1 MNKYKSILVVVL
13 FLVSLIGSSQNTKQ
27 IDSLNVLINTIDNDT
42 TAVNHLLHIATLLFS
57 SNPDSSMTYSTKA
70 IVLAEKINFNK
81 GLGYAYKNLG
91 LAHYYKGE
99 YSDVLIYWK
108 KSLVIFEEIDHK
120 TGISNLLN
128 NLGAVYQ
135 TKGDDPKALDYFIK
149 SLKIGRKIQDS
160 SRIGTAYLNIGTVYS
175 NQKNTYQEAFDAYL
189 KSKDI
194 FKNID
199 YEEGVGT
206 ACINMAELYLKT
218 NQPNLALLELSD
230 AIDAFKKSGTNL
242 SISYNLMGLAHAK
255 LGDLDKAERYQ
266 LNAILAAS
274 ETDSKM
280 SKTKAYIDLGNIFI
294 QQKKF
299 DEAIINFES
308 GLKLTEITGV
318 YRDKKDAY
326 QGLSNVYS
334 GMGDFEKAYEY
345 QKLYSAM
352 VDTLKNDSYEK
363 SIGNLR
369 FQFDLENKE
378 KEIALLNKNNE
389 LKETQLER
397 SAISKKYLLA
407 LSGLFFVIIS
417 GFFFQYRYVKKSHR
431 RLDKERDK
439 TEAILLNILPKET
452 AEELKSNGFIKAKEF
467 ELVTVLFTDFKAFSV
482 IAENISAEKLVL
494 SVDYYF
500 KNFDAIIEKYN
511 LEKIKTIGDAYMC
524 AGGLPTENSTH
535 AEDALNAAL
544 DILDFVQKTKEH
556 PPEEIY
562 PFEIRIGLN
571 TGPVVAGV
579 VGTKKF
585 QYDIWGSTVNI
596 AARMESN
603 SVEGK
608 INISENTYQLLKDKY
623 NFTYRG
629 IIDVKNS
636 QSLKM
641 YFLEEDSRALV
652 GQT

>member
-1 MNKYKSILVVVL
+1 MNKYKSFLAVVL
-13 FLVSLIGSSQNTKQ
+13 FFISLAGISQNTKH
-27 IDSLNVLINTIDNDT
+27 IDSLKALINTEDNDSI
-42 TAVNHLLHIATLLFS
+42 AVNHLLEVASLLF
-57 SNPDSSMTYSTKA
+57 NTDPDSSMTYSYRA
-70 IVLAEKINFNK
+70 IVLAEKIKFK
-81 GLGYAYKNLG
+81 RGLAYAYKNMG

-99 YSDVLIYWK
+99 YSYVLIFWK
-108 KSLVIFEEIDHK
+108 KSLAIFEEIDDK

-149 SLKIGRKIQDS
+149 SLKIGQQIQDS

-189 KSKDI
+189 KSKAI
-194 FKNID
+194 FKGIS

-218 NQPNLALLELSD
+218 NEPNLALKELNE
-230 AIDAFKKSGTNL
+230 AIDAFKKSGVNL
-242 SISYNLMGLAHAK
+242 SYSYNMMGLAFAK
-255 LGDLDKAERYQ
+255 LGDLKKAESYQ
-266 LNAILAAS
+266 MDAILAAN
-274 ETDSKM
+274 ETDAKM
-280 SKTKAYIDLGNIFI
+280 EKTKAYIDLGNILI
-294 QQKKF
+294 KQKKF
-299 DEAIINFES
+299 DQAILSFET

-318 YRDKKDAY
+318 YRAKKDAY
-326 QGLSNVYS
+326 KGLSNVYS
-334 GMGDFEKAYEY
+334 GIGDYEKAYEY
-345 QKLYSAM
+345 QKLYSVM

-363 SIGNLR
+363 SIGDLR

-389 LKETQLER
+389 LKEIQLER

-407 LSGLFFVIIS
+407 LSGLFFVIIA

-431 RLDKERDK
+431 RLDKERNK

-452 AEELKSNGFIKAKEF
+452 AEELKANGYIKAKEF
-467 ELVTVLFTDFKAFSV
+467 DYVTVLFTDFKEFSV
-482 IAENISAEKLVL
+482 IAENISAEKLVY

-500 KNFDAIIEKYN
+500 KNFDTIIDKYN

-535 AEDALNAAL
+535 PEDALNAAL
-544 DILDFVQKTKEH
+544 DILDFVLKTKKN
-556 PPEEIY
+556 PPERVY

-641 YFLEEDSRALV
+641 YFLEEESKVLV
-652 GQT
+652 

>member
-1 MNKYKSILVVVL
+1 MIKYKAILVVVL
-13 FLVSLIGSSQNTKQ
+13 FLLSAIGFSQNIKQ
-27 IDSLNVLINTIDNDT
+27 IDSLNELIRTQDNDT
-42 TAVNHLLHIATLLFS
+42 TAVNHLLEISTLLFT
-57 SNPDSSMTYSTKA
+57 SNPDSAITYSNKA
-70 IVLAEKINFNK
+70 IALAKKIEFYS

-99 YSDVLIYWK
+99 YSDVLIFWK
-108 KSLVIFEEIDHK
+108 KSLAIFEEIDHK
-120 TGISNLLN
+120 VGISNLLN

-149 SLKIGRKIQDS
+149 SLKIGQQIQDS

-175 NQKNTYQEAFDAYL
+175 NQKNTYPEAFEAYL
-189 KSKDI
+189 ESKAI
-194 FKNID
+194 FKSLN

-206 ACINMAELYLKT
+206 ACINLAELHLKT
-218 NQPNLALLELSD
+218 NEPTLALSELNE
-230 AIDAFKKSGTNL
+230 AINAFKKSGANL
-242 SISYNLMGLAHAK
+242 SISFNLMGLTYAK
-255 LGDLDKAERYQ
+255 LGDLNKAVKYQ
-266 LNAILAAS
+266 INAILAAS

-280 SKTKAYIDLGNIFI
+280 EKTKAYIDLGNILTQ
-294 QQKKF
+294 QQKF
-299 DEAIINFES
+299 NQAILNFES
-308 GLKLTEITGV
+308 GLELTEITGV
-318 YRDKKDAY
+318 YRAKKDAY
-326 QGLSNVYS
+326 KGLSNVYS
-334 GMGDFEKAYEY
+334 RMGDFEKAYEY
-345 QKLYSAM
+345 QKLYSVM

-389 LKETQLER
+389 LKEIQLER

-407 LSGLFFVIIS
+407 LSGLFFVIIA

-431 RLDKERDK
+431 RLDKERNK
-439 TEAILLNILPKET
+439 TEEILLNILPKET
-452 AEELKSNGFIKAKEF
+452 AEELKVNGFIKAKEF
-467 ELVTVLFTDFKAFSV
+467 DFVTVLFTDFKAFSV
-482 IAENISAEKLVL
+482 IAENISAEKLVY

-500 KNFDAIIEKYN
+500 KNFDKIIEKYN

-524 AGGLPTENSTH
+524 AGGLPTENETH
-535 AEDALNAAL
+535 AEDALFAAM
-544 DILDFVQKTKEH
+544 DILDFVNKTKEH
-556 PPEEIY
+556 PPEGIY

-608 INISENTYQLLKDKY
+608 INISENTYQILKDKY
-623 NFTYRG
+623 NFNYRG
-629 IIDVKNS
+629 IINVKNS
-636 QSLKM
+636 QKLKM
-641 YFLEEDSRALV
+641 YFLEENNKELV
-652 GQT
+652 AQS

>member
-1 MNKYKSILVVVL
+1 MKNYKAILIVVFFCFSIV
-13 FLVSLIGSSQNTKQ
+13 GWSQNNNQ
-27 IDSLNVLINTIDNDT
+27 IDSLNALIKLKKNDT
-42 TAVNHLLHIATLLFS
+42 TAVNHLLDISALLFRTD
-57 SNPDSSMTYSTKA
+57 PDSSLSYSKKA
-70 IVLAEKINFNK
+70 IILAEKINFK
-81 GLGYAYKNLG
+81 SGMAYAYKNAG

-99 YSDVLIYWK
+99 YSEVLLFWK
-108 KSLVIFEEIDHK
+108 KSLAIFEEIDNK
-120 TGISNLLN
+120 AGISNLQS

-149 SLKIGRKIQDS
+149 SVKIAEQIQDS

-175 NQKNTYQEAFDAYL
+175 NQKNTYKEAFEAYL
-189 KSKDI
+189 KSKAI
-194 FKNID
+194 FKSIG

-218 NQPNLALLELSD
+218 NEPKKALPELNE
-230 AIDAFKKSGTNL
+230 AIGAYARAGVNL
-242 SISYNLMGLAHAK
+242 STSYNLMGLTYEK
-255 LGDLDKAERYQ
+255 LGDLNKAESYQ
-266 LNAILAAS
+266 INAILAAS
-274 ETDSKM
+274 EIDAKM
-280 SKTKAYIDLGNIFI
+280 EKTKAYIDLGVIQI

-299 DEAIINFES
+299 DEAILNFES

-318 YRDKKDAY
+318 YRAKKEAY
-326 QGLSNVYS
+326 EGLSNVYS
-334 GMGDFEKAYEY
+334 EIGDYMKAYQY

-363 SIGNLR
+363 SIGDLR
-369 FQFDLENKE
+369 FQFDLDNKE
-378 KEIALLNKNNE
+378 KEITLLNKNNE
-389 LKETQLER
+389 LKQIELER

-407 LSGLFFVIIS
+407 LSGLFFVIIA

-431 RLDKERDK
+431 RLAKERVK
-439 TEAILLNILPKET
+439 TEEILLNILPKET
-452 AEELKSNGFIKAKEF
+452 AEELKANGHIKAKEF
-467 ELVTVLFTDFKAFSV
+467 NFVTVLFTDFKAFSV
-482 IAENISAEKLVL
+482 IAENISAEKLVF

-500 KNFDAIIEKYN
+500 RKFDAIIEKYK

-524 AGGLPTENSTH
+524 AGGLPTENKTH
-535 AEDALNAAL
+535 PDDALKAAME
-544 DILDFVQKTKEH
+544 ILDFVNKTKNQ
-556 PPEEIY
+556 PPDGVY
-562 PFEIRIGLN
+562 PFEIRIGIN

-603 SVEGK
+603 SEEGK
-608 INISENTYQLLKDKY
+608 INISENTYQHLKDKY
-623 NFTYRG
+623 DFTYRG

-641 YFLEEDSRALV
+641 YFLNVQSKILV
-652 GQT
+652 EQA

>member
-1 MNKYKSILVVVL
+1 LKNYNSILVIVL
-13 FLVSLIGSSQNTKQ
+13 FLISQIGFSQITRQ
-27 IDSLNVLINTIDNDT
+27 IDSLNVLINSKDNDT
-42 TAVNHLLHIATLLFS
+42 TAVNHLLDIATILFA
-57 SNPDSSMTYSTKA
+57 SNPDSAMVYSNKA
-70 IVLAEKINFNK
+70 IVLADKINFK
-81 GLGYAYKNLG
+81 SGLGYAYKNMG

-99 YSDVLIYWK
+99 YSAVLIFWK
-108 KSLVIFEEIDHK
+108 KSLAIFEQIDHK
-120 TGISNLLN
+120 AGISNLLS

-149 SLKIGRKIQDS
+149 SLKIGQQIQDS
-160 SRIGTAYLNIGTVYS
+160 LRIGTAYLNIGSVYT
-175 NQKNTYQEAFDAYL
+175 NQKNTYQEAFDAFL
-189 KSKDI
+189 ESKAI
-194 FKNID
+194 FKNIA
-199 YEEGVGT
+199 YENGIGT
-206 ACINMAELYLKT
+206 ACSNMAELYLKT
-218 NQPNLALLELSD
+218 NKPNLALKELNE
-230 AIDAFKKSGTNL
+230 AIGAFGRAGVNL
-242 SISYNLMGLAHAK
+242 SASYNLIGLAYGK
-255 LGDLDKAERYQ
+255 LGDLNKAESYQ
-266 LNAILAAS
+266 TNAILAAS
-274 ETDSKM
+274 EIDAKM
-280 SKTKAYIDLGNIFI
+280 EKTQAFIDLGDIQI

-299 DEAIINFES
+299 DQAILNFES

-318 YRDKKDAY
+318 YRAKKDAY
-326 QGLSNVYS
+326 KGLSNVYATK
-334 GMGDFEKAYEY
+334 GNYEKAYEY
-345 QKLYSAM
+345 QKLYSIM

-378 KEIALLNKNNE
+378 KEIVLLNSTNE
-389 LKETQLER
+389 LKEIQLER

-407 LSGLFFVIIS
+407 LSGLFFVIIA

-431 RLDKERDK
+431 RLDKERNK

-452 AEELKSNGFIKAKEF
+452 AEELKTNGFIKAKEF
-467 ELVTVLFTDFKAFSV
+467 DLVTVLFTDFKAFSV
-482 IAENISAEKLVL
+482 IAENISGEKLVF

-524 AGGLPTENSTH
+524 AGGLPTENSSH
-535 AEDALNAAL
+535 SEDALKAAL
-544 DILDFVQKTKEH
+544 DILDFVKKTKEH
-556 PPEEIY
+556 PPEGVY

-585 QYDIWGSTVNI
+585 QYDIWGNTVNI

-603 SVEGK
+603 SVVGK

-629 IIDVKNS
+629 IIEVKNS

-641 YFLEEDSRALV
+641 YFLEENSKELV
-652 GQT
+652 AQT

>member
-1 MNKYKSILVVVL
+1 MLDIS
-13 FLVSLIGSSQNTKQ
+13 
-27 IDSLNVLINTIDNDT
+27 
-42 TAVNHLLHIATLLFS
+42 ALLFS
-57 SNPDSSMTYSTKA
+57 SNPDASMTYSNRA
-70 IVLAEKINFNK
+70 IDLAEKVNFK
-81 GLGYAYKNLG
+81 SGLGYAYKNLG

-99 YSDVLIYWK
+99 YSDVLMYWK
-108 KSLVIFEEIDHK
+108 KSLGIFEEINHK
-120 TGISNLLN
+120 AGISNLLN
-128 NLGAVYQ
+128 NLGGVYQ

-149 SLKIGRKIQDS
+149 SLRIAKEIQDS
-160 SRIGTAYLNIGTVYS
+160 IRIGTAYLNIGTVYS
-175 NQKNTYQEAFDAYL
+175 NDKNTYKEAFQNYN
-189 KSKDI
+189 KSKAI
-194 FKNID
+194 FNELGYD
-199 YEEGVGT
+199 EGVGF
-206 ACINMAELYLKT
+206 ASNNNAELFLKT
-218 NQPNLALLELSD
+218 DKPKFALEELNE
-230 AIDAFKKSGTNL
+230 AIDAYKKSGANL
-242 SISYNLMGLAHAK
+242 AICYNLMGLAYAK
-255 LGDLDKAERYQ
+255 LGDMEKAENYQ
-266 LNAILAAS
+266 VDAILAAS

-280 SKTKAYIDLGNIFI
+280 EKTKAYIDLGDILI

-299 DEAIINFES
+299 DQAILNFES

-318 YRDKKDAY
+318 YRAKKDAY
-326 QGLSNVYS
+326 SGLSEVYS
-334 GMGDFEKAYEY
+334 RMGNYEKAYQY

-363 SIGNLR
+363 SIGDLR
-369 FQFDLENKE
+369 FKFDLENKE
-378 KEIALLNKNNE
+378 KEIALLNTNNE
-389 LKETQLER
+389 LKEIQLER

-407 LSGLFFVIIS
+407 LSGLFFVIIA
-417 GFFFQYRYVKKSHR
+417 GFFFQYRYVKKSHK
-431 RLDKERDK
+431 RLNKERNK

-452 AEELKSNGFIKAKEF
+452 AEELKANGYIKAKEF
-467 ELVTVLFTDFKAFSV
+467 DMVTVLFTDFKAFSV
-482 IAENISAEKLVL
+482 IAENISAEKLVF

-500 KNFDAIIEKYN
+500 KNFDTIIEKYN

-524 AGGLPTENSTH
+524 AGGLPTENLTH

-544 DILDFVQKTKEH
+544 DILDFVQKIKEH
-556 PPEEIY
+556 PPEGVY

-608 INISENTYQLLKDKY
+608 INISENTYQLLKERY

-641 YFLEEDSRALV
+641 YFLEEDSRVLV
-652 GQT
+652 GQP